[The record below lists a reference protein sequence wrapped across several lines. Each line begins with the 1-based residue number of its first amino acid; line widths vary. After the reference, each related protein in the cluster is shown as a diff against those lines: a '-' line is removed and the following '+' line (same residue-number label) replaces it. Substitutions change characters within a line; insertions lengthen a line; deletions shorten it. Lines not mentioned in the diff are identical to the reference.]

1 MLKITLM
8 FVSGKKPIVDY
19 STPLSEKC
27 KIKSKVASKQM
38 EAETETE
45 ARYKGE
51 LLVLGECFGQQSNC
65 VSRLRTAS

>member
-1 MLKITLM
+1 M
-8 FVSGKKPIVDY
+8 DY
-19 STPLSEKC
+19 STPLSKKC
-27 KIKSKVASKQM
+27 KIKSKVTSKQM